1 MSVGAMRQTVRERM
15 ARVVAR
21 LQRAVIIIGLLF
33 ALAYASVGFVHQ
45 ERAVRS
51 LKSEVAQRQRD
62 LDATRQ
68 EQQTLTAEIA
78 ALNDPAHYSQYATL
92 VARHTLMLA
101 RPNETLFIVTWQ
113 KNGDPQVAH
122 APPSTDWKA
131 LLRAANIPNP

>member
-1 MSVGAMRQTVRERM
+1 M

-21 LQRAVIIIGLLF
+21 LQRSVIIIGLVC
-33 ALAYASVGFVHQ
+33 AIVYASIGFVHQ

-51 LKSEVAQRQRD
+51 LKSDVAQRQRD

-101 RPNETLFIVTWQ
+101 RPDETLFIVTWQ
-113 KNGDPQVAH
+113 GNGDPKAAH